1 MILFHFIHSK
11 RDLYGPHFNLYSV
24 FLGVVEAIVSWLLF
38 FGLGNVQRLFNL
50 LYYVIC

>member
-24 FLGVVEAIVSWLLF
+24 FLGVVEAIVS
-38 FGLGNVQRLFNL
+38 
-50 LYYVIC
+50 